1 MSQQVTHSH
10 ADSANS
16 SDQPAAASVVSPATV
31 VGPADT
37 IRGESVTFLK
47 ELLDT
52 PSPSGFEREGQR
64 VWLNYARG
72 FASKTWNDAYNNC
85 FASIGPEGKGVP
97 TIAICGHADEIGLM
111 VNHFDEKGF
120 VYCKA
125 IGGIDITSIVGKR
138 VRFNS
143 TVAGVINPVIGLIG
157 ATAIHLQDKANEGK
171 VRKLHELFIDI
182 GASTADE
189 AKSKLAIG
197 DAGVF
202 LDGFM
207 QLTEDIIVARALD
220 NRIGTW
226 IAAEALRLIAARKDE
241 LKVRVVAVSTVQEEV
256 GLRGAQMIARSLAP
270 NVALVTDV
278 GHATDSP
285 GINHAQHGLSKLAA
299 GPKIAIGGAMQPEV
313 VTRLVEVAASLSIP
327 LQRSATPGGSGTDT
341 DAIFVNGGIPC
352 GLVSLPIRYMHTTV
366 EMTSLRDLNRIA
378 HLFAGFALSMKAD
391 DTFTPTL

>member
-1 MSQQVTHSH
+1 MS
-10 ADSANS
+10 SAS
-16 SDQPAAASVVSPATV
+16 TTPSIP
-31 VGPADT
+31 GPADT
-37 IRGESVTFLK
+37 MRPESLAFLR

-64 VWLNYARG
+64 IWLGYARA
-72 FASKTWNDAYNNC
+72 FANKTWNDAYNNC
-85 FASIGPEGKGVP
+85 FASFGPEGNDIP
-97 TIAICGHADEIGLM
+97 TLAICGHADEIGLM

-125 IGGIDITSIVGKR
+125 IGGIDVGSIVGKR
-138 VRFNS
+138 VRFQS
-143 TVAGVINPVIGLIG
+143 SVPGIKNPVVGLIG
-157 ATAIHLQDKANEGK
+157 ATAIHLQDKSQDGK

-182 GASTADE
+182 GATNGDD

-207 QLTEDIIVARALD
+207 HINDDIVVARALD

-226 IAAEALRLIAARKDE
+226 IAAEALRLVAARASE

-270 NVALVTDV
+270 SVALVTDV

-285 GINHAQHGLSKLAA
+285 GISHAQHGLFKLAA
-299 GPKIAIGGAMQPEV
+299 GPKLAVGGAMQPEV
-313 VTRLVEVAASLSIP
+313 VARLTEVAATLSIP
-327 LQRSATPGGSGTDT
+327 LQLAATPGGSGTDT

-378 HLFAGFALSMKAD
+378 HLFAGFALSMKPGE
-391 DTFTPTL
+391 TFAPKL